1 MATNKKSSK
10 NLFTG
15 YLKESGEVGYV
26 EKVVSSIIQV
36 VGLPSVK
43 LGEMVLLES
52 GQLGQVMCLRPDQVE
67 VLVFDKEA
75 IRVATRVT
83 RLKRKLSVPV
93 GDWLLG
99 NMIDVLGRPILG
111 KPDNTTSEWRP
122 VDISSSG
129 IGSRVRV
136 DKPFV
141 TGTMMVDLLVP
152 MGKGQRELVLGDR
165 KTGKSYFLNQTVMS
179 QSKED
184 NLCVYAAVGKQKTEI
199 RKVREFLVKNGIAG
213 KTVVVAASSQDSA
226 GEIYLCPYT
235 AMTIAEY
242 FRDKGH
248 DVFVVLDD
256 MSTHAKFYRE
266 LSLLSHKFPGR
277 DSYPGDI
284 FHVHSKLLERSGYF
298 KVGEKAVAITCMPV
312 IETVQGDLSGYIQ
325 TNMMSMTDGHIY
337 FDSDLYF
344 RGRRPAIN
352 PFVSVT
358 RVGRQT
364 QTPLRRDAGRTL
376 LDLLN
381 SYEKT
386 QSFLKF
392 GAELGESSRQI
403 LAMGDKILK
412 FLDQPIH
419 VVIPLNV
426 QLVLLALLITGV
438 WGGEHSE
445 RLVEAY
451 NNDSVSRKNVD
462 DVVGRNDAMVK
473 LMEDVRKSADLW
485 LTKLVV

>member
-1 MATNKKSSK
+1 MAVIKKTARK
-10 NLFTG
+10 QFAD

-26 EKVVSSIIQV
+26 EKVISSIISV
-36 VGLPSVK
+36 EGLPNIK
-43 LGEMVLLES
+43 LGEMVLIE
-52 GQLGQVMCLRPDQVE
+52 GGKLGQVMSLTPDQVE
-67 VLVFDKEA
+67 VLVFDKEF
-75 IRVATRVT
+75 IKVGTRVT
-83 RLKRKLSVPV
+83 RLGRKLSIPV

-99 NMIDVLGRPILG
+99 STIDVLGRVISGEENSLP
-111 KPDNTTSEWRP
+111 SEWRP
-122 VDISSSG
+122 VDIVPSG
-129 IGSRVRV
+129 IGTRKRV
-136 DKPFV
+136 DKPLV
-141 TGTMMVDLLVP
+141 SGTMMVDLLIP
-152 MGKGQRELVLGDR
+152 LGKGQRELILGDR
-165 KTGKSYFLNQTVMS
+165 KTGKSYFLNQTVMA
-179 QSKED
+179 QAKEGT
-184 NLCVYAAVGKQKTEI
+184 LCVYAAVGKQKTEV
-199 RKVREFLVKNGIAG
+199 RKIREFLAKNGISD
-213 KTVVVAASSQDSA
+213 KTVVVASSSQDSS

-284 FHVHSKLLERSGYF
+284 FHVHSKLMERAGNF
-298 KVGEKAVAITCMPV
+298 KIGDKAVSISCMPV
-312 IETVQGDLSGYIQ
+312 IETVQGDISGYIQ
-325 TNMMSMTDGHIY
+325 TNMMSMTDGHIF

-352 PFVSVT
+352 AFVSVT

-364 QTPLRRDAGRTL
+364 QTALRRDAGRMV

-381 SYEKT
+381 NYEKT

-392 GAELGESSRQI
+392 GAELGESSRQV

-412 FLDQPIH
+412 FLDQPVQ
-419 VVIPLNV
+419 VVVPINV
-426 QLVLLALLITGV
+426 QLVLLALLLTGV
-438 WGGEHSE
+438 WSGEHTE

-451 NNDSVSRKNVD
+451 NNEADVKKNVD
-462 DVVGRNDAMVK
+462 AVIGKNEFMNR
-473 LMEDVRKSADLW
+473 LMEDVRRSADVW
-485 LTKLVV
+485 LSKLVV